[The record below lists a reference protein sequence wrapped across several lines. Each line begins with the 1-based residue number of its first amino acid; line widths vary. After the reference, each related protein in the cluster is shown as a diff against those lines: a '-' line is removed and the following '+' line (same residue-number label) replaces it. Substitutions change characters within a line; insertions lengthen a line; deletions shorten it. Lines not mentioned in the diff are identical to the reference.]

1 MWVTT
6 DKMVLIDDVVG
17 ERGRGRT
24 WDNRELGL
32 RFVFV

>member
-1 MWVTT
+1 VTA
-6 DKMVLIDDVVG
+6 DKMVLIDDVG

-32 RFVFV
+32 RVVFV